1 LRALNTKLGMQK
13 LLFVFVMLMGAF
25 GSSNVEAQIAPTNSG
40 IFFQAVARDNYSN
53 PAKDRT
59 VYVEASIIQNAANG
73 TKVLTELFQT
83 TTDGLGVFSISIG
96 SGTRIG
102 GTLVNRQHKVDK
114 I

>member
-1 LRALNTKLGMQK
+1 MQK
-13 LLFVFVMLMGAF
+13 LLFVFVMFMGVF
-25 GSSNVEAQIAPTNSG
+25 GFSKVKAQIAPSNNG

-83 TTDGLGVFSISIG
+83 TTDGLGVFSINIG
-96 SGTRIG
+96 SGNRIG
-102 GTLVNRQHKVDK
+102 GTLSGFDK
-114 I
+114 IDWANGP